1 MIEKNYKVQPRDV
14 LKRKIDTDS
23 LLKKVEKGIKIFL
36 ESPFVH
42 KNN

>member
-1 MIEKNYKVQPRDV
+1 MIENNYKAQPRDV

-42 KNN
+42 KNS

>member
-1 MIEKNYKVQPRDV
+1 MIEKKYREQPKDI
-14 LKRKIDTDS
+14 LKRKIDIDD
-23 LLKKVEKGIKIFL
+23 LLKKVEKGIKTFL